1 MSKKTTKDF
10 NFGELPTVADNGK
23 VEIKEKAIEKEVS
36 TTSKLVKLSAE
47 VEEDLREK
55 VNDYAYQ
62 TGLTQTEI
70 VVQAL
75 ELYFSDKKVTARPQR
90 IKERKVG
97 RKPKVL
103 QTI

>member
-23 VEIKEKAIEKEVS
+23 VEIKEKSIEKVIAS
-36 TTSKLVKLSAE
+36 SKLVKLSAE
-47 VEEDLREK
+47 VEDDLREK

-75 ELYFSDKKVTARPQR
+75 ELYFSDKKVIARPQK

-103 QTI
+103 QTS